1 MGRGGWGML
10 GQVWD
15 DGGAERGRSRVCV
28 KEEDR
33 STGADF
39 NKANLAV
46 ENFDPTPRMRVKR
59 TDFNILHAQNSHRPL
74 TTMCQ
79 ETSRVGRNKLCRTPA
94 GSLSSF
100 ESGLALAPQR
110 TGA

>member
-1 MGRGGWGML
+1 ML
-10 GQVWD
+10 AQVWD
-15 DGGAERGRSRVCV
+15 DVAPEIGRRRVSV
-28 KEEDR
+28 KEDDR

-46 ENFDPTPRMRVKR
+46 ENFDPTPRMRIKR

-79 ETSRVGRNKLCRTPA
+79 ETSRVGRNKLCRTLA
-94 GSLSSF
+94 GSQSRF
-100 ESGLALAPQR
+100 A
-110 TGA
+110 TN

>member
-1 MGRGGWGML
+1 ML
-10 GQVWD
+10 AQVWD
-15 DGGAERGRSRVCV
+15 DVAPEIGRRRVSV
-28 KEEDR
+28 KEDDR

-79 ETSRVGRNKLCRTPA
+79 WTSRMGGDKLCRTPA
-94 GSLSSF
+94 SSLSSF
-100 ESGLALAPQR
+100 EGGLALAPQR